1 MADNILP
8 AFHTIDVTELL
19 PQQPPFVM
27 VDALLSYD
35 ERTTSCRLL
44 VRDDNLFC
52 DGGLLSASGL
62 IENVAQTCAARLGF
76 INKYILKCG
85 VQVGYIGAIRNFTIH
100 RQPRVGEVLVTTIHV
115 EENVMGM
122 TLATARIE
130 VGGECMAETEI
141 KIALAQ

>member
-1 MADNILP
+1 M
-8 AFHTIDVTELL
+8 
-19 PQQPPFVM
+19 
-27 VDALLSYD
+27 
-35 ERTTSCRLL
+35 
-44 VRDDNLFC
+44 
-52 DGGLLSASGL
+52 
-62 IENVAQTCAARLGF
+62 AQTCAARLGF

-100 RQPRVGEVLVTTIHV
+100 RRPRVGEVLVTTIHV